1 MRIEHWLVDPKNH
14 DEVARIAA
22 NITESKPE
30 RFNWLYTK
38 DDYYRSPDM
47 LPNLDALHRNIDMT
61 HDLGFIKAKL
71 DVSKYADLSLVKEA
85 GARLKN
91 ETHAQA
97 K

>member
-1 MRIEHWLVDPKNH
+1 
-14 DEVARIAA
+14 
-22 NITESKPE
+22 
-30 RFNWLYTK
+30 
-38 DDYYRSPDM
+38 M